1 MSDEKLPQGEISRR
15 KFVTGALGVTA
26 GVGVLSLAS
35 VVGALK
41 PAKRPPTAEQKPPA
55 AGDVLVYAGG
65 TNKDQPIKVADLKA
79 DGLMVKAWPK
89 GEVLKDKN
97 DNNLLILFRYAD
109 GVLKEPAKVE
119 DTVQGVI
126 VYGGI
131 CQHLGC
137 QVNQKDDGTLLCPC
151 HSGAY
156 DPRAGGEVIGG
167 PPPRPLAQLPVEEK
181 DGVLVVKEY
190 YVRPRYG
197 ESVADWQTNRAD
209 ASKGG
214 A

>member
-1 MSDEKLPQGEISRR
+1 MSDEKLPKSEISRR

-55 AGDVLVYAGG
+55 AGDILVHAGD
-65 TNKDQPIKVADLKA
+65 TNKGQPIKVSELKP
-79 DGLMVKAWPK
+79 DGQMVKAWPK
-89 GEVLKDKN
+89 GEVTKDQN
-97 DNNLLILFRYAD
+97 DNNLLIIFRYAE
-109 GVLKEPAKVE
+109 GTLKEPTKLE
-119 DTVQGVI
+119 DTAQGIV

-137 QVNQKDDGTLLCPC
+137 QVNLKDDGSLLCPC
-151 HSGAY
+151 HSGSY
-156 DPRAGGEVIGG
+156 DPKAGGEVIGG
-167 PPPRPLAQLPVEEK
+167 PPPRPLPQLPIEIK
-181 DGVLVVKEY
+181 DDQIVVKSY

-197 ESVADWQTNRAD
+197 ESVSDWQANREEA
-209 ASKGG
+209 KGG

>member
-1 MSDEKLPQGEISRR
+1 MSDQKLPKSEISRR

-35 VVGALK
+35 VVGALR
-41 PAKRPPTAEQKPPA
+41 PAKRPPTAEQRPPA
-55 AGDVLVYAGG
+55 AGDVLVYAEGPS
-65 TNKDQPIKVADLKA
+65 KDQPITLADLKA
-79 DGLMVKAWPK
+79 DGQMIKAWPK

-97 DNNLLILFRYAD
+97 DNNLLVLFRYPS
-109 GVLKEPAKVE
+109 GTLKEPTKME
-119 DTVQGVI
+119 DTAEGIV

-137 QVNQKDDGTLLCPC
+137 QVNLKDDGSLLCPC
-151 HSGAY
+151 HSGSY
-156 DPRAGGEVIGG
+156 DPKAGGEVIGG
-167 PPPRPLAQLPVEEK
+167 PPPRPLPQLPIEIK
-181 DGVLVVKEY
+181 DGQVVVKSY

-197 ESVADWQTNRAD
+197 ESVSDWQVNREEA
-209 ASKGG
+209 KGG